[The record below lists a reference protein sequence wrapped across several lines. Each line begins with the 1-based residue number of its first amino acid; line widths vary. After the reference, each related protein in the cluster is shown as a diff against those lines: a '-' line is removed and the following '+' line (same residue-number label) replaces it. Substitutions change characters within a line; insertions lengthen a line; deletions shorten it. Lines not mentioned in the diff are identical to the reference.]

1 MTGSM
6 GGIFKRL
13 AERQLVAPYLENA
26 FAADTWP
33 ETYTVVVDSSPYYGL
48 IDTEGNTHEVGAG
61 DGYFHPST
69 HPLMPARELY
79 YRFHPAHAN
88 KVMPERRT
96 FSNHMTLAVA
106 SALHATVQQQ
116 LDMAGILK
124 SGSYEWEDVR
134 EGVRGRYVRRNKG
147 EWEYINELRKCRGR
161 ADGILNHPAEGE
173 MLFEFKTMNSRSYK
187 YQDTAQESWEI
198 QVNLAMDH
206 YGVDEGVILLLELGW
221 PWDMR
226 EFRVSRRQ
234 AILEPVYEKWE
245 YVLECIKRDTPPP
258 CVHALASGAAA
269 SCPVSHLCWK
279 QES

>member
-1 MTGSM
+1 MTGGM
-6 GGIFKRL
+6 GSIFKRL

-33 ETYTVVVDSSPYYGL
+33 DTYTITVDSSPYYGL
-48 IDTEGNTHEVGAG
+48 TDTDGESHDVGAG

-79 YRFHPAHAN
+79 YRFHPNYAGQ
-88 KVMPERRT
+88 VMPERRT

-124 SGSYEWEDVR
+124 RESEDWVDVR
-134 EGVRGRYVRRNKG
+134 EGVRGRYVPKNIG
-147 EWEYINELRKCRGR
+147 EWEYVNEIQKCRGR

-173 MLFEFKTMNSRSYK
+173 MVFEFKTMNSRAYK
-187 YQDTAQESWEI
+187 FCDVAKPSWEA
-198 QVNLAMDH
+198 QTNLAMDH
-206 YGVDEGVILLLELGW
+206 YGVDEAVILLLELGW

-226 EFRVSRRQ
+226 EFRVTRRD
-234 AILEPVYEKWE
+234 AVLEPIYAKWD
-245 YVLECIKRDTPPP
+245 YVRECIKTDTPPP
-258 CVHALASGAAA
+258 CSHSLGSGAATA
-269 SCPVSHLCWK
+269 CPVGHMCWK
-279 QES
+279 EN